1 METLNRYNVCKT
13 NKNCE
18 PIEGSD
24 RIITGV
30 SRRAITKHLAYEEG
44 VEIPANICIV
54 RCKDDNIWHV
64 SHKLF
69 DKINK

>member
-30 SRRAITKHLAYEEG
+30 SRRAIATHLANEE
-44 VEIPANICIV
+44 
-54 RCKDDNIWHV
+54 
-64 SHKLF
+64 
-69 DKINK
+69 